1 MVQLRPSSKIFP
13 GFLGQDGLKHIS
25 LDTKHKNWDQSVD
38 CFHPVISRKKKFQ
51 FDRTILI
58 SRKYAKFQF
67 DEKKMLVYMYILE
80 KIF

>member
-38 CFHPVISRKKKFQ
+38 CFHPVISR
-51 FDRTILI
+51 
-58 SRKYAKFQF
+58 
-67 DEKKMLVYMYILE
+67 EKKIQFHKNMQNFNFTKKNTNISH
-80 KIF
+80 